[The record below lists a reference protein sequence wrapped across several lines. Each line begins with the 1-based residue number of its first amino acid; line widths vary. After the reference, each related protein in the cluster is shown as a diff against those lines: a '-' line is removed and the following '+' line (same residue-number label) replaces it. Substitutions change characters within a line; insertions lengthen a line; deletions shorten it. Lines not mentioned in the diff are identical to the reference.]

1 MADKTKIK
9 IPRVEPLDL
18 TQLPMKLPKVE
29 LDHTKC
35 AVPLWCKQCLQ
46 QCPQMIFKIYCN
58 KIEKGK
64 ETDAREPGTYE
75 ILPVR
80 RDKCTMCG
88 KCVEVCPEGAI
99 TVSFEDTVLKGTKK
113 FDTIAEAKKSD
124 YPLFVVER
132 PYSYDLNPDM
142 LEMLHQEF
150 GPDKV
155 VSQFAEAIKGKK
167 ESEID
172 KIAERIF
179 SEYGR
184 QWMKRTLQLGEEYQD
199 RTYEAMRSM
208 IDHTGELFFPLVPQR
223 FIEIAYLG
231 AHGLLKVPVL
241 ENWLRRLV
249 YQVPDCLTLRLIN
262 EKCGQKI
269 ADKQPCQYACL
280 SALETLF
287 KELDLEVKTERQGA
301 TSEKKYCEYRISKL

>member
-1 MADKTKIK
+1 MSDKTKIK

-29 LDHTKC
+29 LDYTKC
-35 AVPLWCKQCLQ
+35 KVPLWCKQCLQ

-99 TVSFEDTVLKGTKK
+99 TVSFEDTVLKGTRK
-113 FDTIAEAKKSD
+113 FDTVERAKQSD
-124 YPLFVVER
+124 YPLFIVDKQ
-132 PYSYDLNPDM
+132 YSYDLNPDM
-142 LEMLHQEF
+142 LESLNKEF
-150 GPDKV
+150 APDKI

-172 KIAERIF
+172 KISEKIF
-179 SEYGR
+179 SEYGK

-208 IDHTGELFFPLVPQR
+208 VDHTGELFFPLVPQR
-223 FIEIAYLG
+223 FIEIAYLSTQDF
-231 AHGLLKVPVL
+231 LKLTVL
-241 ENWLRRLV
+241 ENWLRRLI
-249 YQVPDCLTLRLIN
+249 YQVPDCSTLRLIK
-262 EKCGQKI
+262 EQCGQKV
-269 ADKQPCQYACL
+269 ADKQPCQHACL
-280 SALETLF
+280 AALETLF
-287 KELDLEVKTERQGA
+287 KELDIEVNIERRGA
-301 TSEKKYCEYRISKL
+301 TAENNNCEYKITRL